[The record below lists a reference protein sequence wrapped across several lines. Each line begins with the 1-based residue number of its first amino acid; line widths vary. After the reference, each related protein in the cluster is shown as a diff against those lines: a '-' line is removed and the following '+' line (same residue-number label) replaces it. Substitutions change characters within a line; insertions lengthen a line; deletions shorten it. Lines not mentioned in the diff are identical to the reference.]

1 MLSNK
6 NFKII
11 LFFIKFIL
19 LLAHNN
25 KNNHK
30 KGKIMKRKIT
40 FLMLSILSSI
50 SFADTTPATTSTKA
64 SATLASSCQIQMQSI
79 SFGALMLPITTQ
91 QASSNM
97 TVLCTKE
104 TPYTIDMSY
113 GVSTL
118 ILYSR
123 NANGHTYAYDTVTK
137 TTSAWPADTTGYVL
151 TDSNV
156 AYGVNGCDYPYG
168 CTSYT
173 KAGTTAN
180 MQGATKGDAI
190 TYRIVNPTDST
201 KSWDSTN
208 KYADKGTGANQSILV
223 KAELIP
229 SSPNQFPAPDSYS
242 GTLTTTLT
250 Y

>member
-1 MLSNK
+1 
-6 NFKII
+6 
-11 LFFIKFIL
+11 
-19 LLAHNN
+19 
-25 KNNHK
+25 
-30 KGKIMKRKIT
+30 MKRKIT
-40 FLMLSILSSI
+40 LLMLSMLSSMA
-50 SFADTTPATTSTKA
+50 FADTTPATTAAKA
-64 SATLASSCQIQMQSI
+64 TATLASSCQIQMQSI

-97 TVLCTKE
+97 TVLCTKQ

-113 GVSTL
+113 GVSTV
-118 ILYSR
+118 IVYSR
-123 NANGHTYAYDTVTK
+123 NANGHVYAYDTATK
-137 TTSAWPADTTGYVL
+137 TGVAMPDMTGYVL

-156 AYGVNGCDYPYG
+156 GYGVNGCDYPYG

-173 KAGTTAN
+173 KSGTTAN
-180 MQGATKGDAI
+180 MVGTAKGDSI

-201 KSWDSTN
+201 KSWDMSN
-208 KYADKGTGANQSILV
+208 KYSNSGTGANQNILV

>member
-1 MLSNK
+1 
-6 NFKII
+6 
-11 LFFIKFIL
+11 
-19 LLAHNN
+19 
-25 KNNHK
+25 
-30 KGKIMKRKIT
+30 MKRKIT
-40 FLMLSILSSI
+40 LLMLSMLSSI
-50 SFADTTPATTSTKA
+50 ALADATPNITTGATKA

-113 GVSTL
+113 GVSSVV
-118 ILYSR
+118 IYSR
-123 NANGHTYAYDTVTK
+123 NANGHVYAYDTVAK
-137 TTSAWPADTTGYVL
+137 TGVAMPTDQTGYVL

-156 AYGVNGCDYPYG
+156 PYGVNGCDYPYG

-173 KAGTTAN
+173 KTGTSAN
-180 MQGATKGDAI
+180 MVGSTKGDAI
-190 TYRIVNPTDST
+190 TYRIVNPTDSS
-201 KSWDSTN
+201 KSWDMSN
-208 KYADKGTGANQSILV
+208 KYSNKGTGANQNILV

-229 SSPNQFPAPDSYS
+229 NSPNQFPAPDAYS